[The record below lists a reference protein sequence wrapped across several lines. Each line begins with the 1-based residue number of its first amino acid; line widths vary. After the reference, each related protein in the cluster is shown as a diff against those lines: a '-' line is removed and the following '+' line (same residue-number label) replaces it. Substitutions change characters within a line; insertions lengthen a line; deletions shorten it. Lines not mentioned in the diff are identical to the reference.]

1 MKQPIV
7 PGSDERSQAKPAG
20 VIHAFIVHPLRLT
33 RYLMLGI
40 LALIV
45 LHLVFSINGL
55 FVGYEFPG
63 ATFLFVLFD
72 LHGEVTIPTWYSS
85 MLLLLCAMVLGA
97 ITLIKRRAGDRFR
110 HHWLG
115 LAIIFVGLSAEESA
129 DVHGAVSVKLQNAF
143 ETSGALAYP
152 WVIPAAILTMLVG
165 LAYVSFLRDLEPT
178 YRFWFML
185 AGAIFVGAAL
195 GMEVVQ
201 AAWDS
206 SRGDG
211 WEYFVLVTIE
221 ESLEMI
227 GAGIFFAATLSYLG
241 SITRH
246 IHLEVMTR

>member
-7 PGSDERSQAKPAG
+7 PGSDERQHVESTS
-20 VIHAFIVHPLRLT
+20 VVHAFIAHPLRLT
-33 RYLMLGI
+33 RFLFLGI
-40 LALIV
+40 AALIV
-45 LHLVFSINGL
+45 LHLVFSINGQ

-72 LHGEVTIPTWYSS
+72 LHGEVTIPTWYAS
-85 MLLLLCAMVLGA
+85 MLLLLCAGVLGVIA
-97 ITLIKRRAGDRFR
+97 IIKRRAGDRFR

-115 LAIIFVGLSAEESA
+115 LAIIFVGISAEESA
-129 DVHGAVSVKLQNAF
+129 DVHGAISVKLQNTF

-152 WVIPAAILTMLVG
+152 WVIPAAIFTVLVA
-165 LAYVSFLRDLEPT
+165 LAYISFLRDLEPT
-178 YRFWFML
+178 YRNWFML
-185 AGAIFVGAAL
+185 AGALFVGAAL

-211 WEYFVLVTIE
+211 WEYFVLVTVE

-227 GAGIFFAATLSYLG
+227 AAGIFFAATLSYLG

-246 IHLEVMTR
+246 IHIEVITR